1 MSTPATSPTASNP
14 LWNRFGSYAV
24 AVALAAFIALPLA
37 WMVIS
42 SIKPADQLFSSPPR
56 ILADHWTINWYVTVF
71 RDSGAAVFF
80 WNSLVVGLSSTIF
93 CLVIGT
99 LAAYAITRFDFPG
112 KSAFLIA
119 ALVTYMFPAIVLFVP
134 IYMILN
140 TLSLIDTRIGLV
152 ICHTILTFPFA
163 VWMLKSFFETLPREI
178 DEAAWVDGC
187 SYLGTFIR
195 IVLPLSLPG
204 IFSVAIFVFVLSWNE
219 FLFASIVMT
228 SSDLKTV
235 PVGISEF
242 ITSFDIRWG
251 EIMALGTLAT
261 VPVVVLFSLVQRYF
275 LRGVLSGAVKG

>member
-1 MSTPATSPTASNP
+1 MMRNSF
-14 LWNRFGSYAV
+14 WNRFSSYAV
-24 AVALAAFIALPLA
+24 AVGLAAFIALPLA
-37 WMVIS
+37 WMVLS

-56 ILADHWTINWYVTVF
+56 ILADRWTISWYVTVF
-71 RDSGAAVFF
+71 RDSGAGGFF
-80 WNSLVVGLSSTIF
+80 WNSLVVGLSATAL
-93 CLVIGT
+93 CLVIAT
-99 LAAYAITRFDFPG
+99 LAAYAITRFEFPG
-112 KSAFLIA
+112 KSMFLTA

-134 IYMILN
+134 IYMILS
-140 TLSLIDTRIGLV
+140 TLSLIDTRTGLV

-163 VWMLKSFFETLPREI
+163 VWMLKSFFETLPRDI

-187 SYLGTFIR
+187 SYLGTFVR

-228 SSDLKTV
+228 SSNLKTV

-242 ITSFDIRWG
+242 ITSFDVRWG

>member
-1 MSTPATSPTASNP
+1 MARRDP
-14 LWNRFGSYAV
+14 LGVTINYL
-24 AVALAAFIALPLA
+24 VALPLAIFIALPLL

-42 SIKPADQLFSSPPR
+42 SLKPAIELFSSPPE
-56 ILADHWTINWYVTVF
+56 ILPDSFTTHWYEVVF
-71 RDSGAAVFF
+71 TRTNAGSFF
-80 WNSLVVGLSSTIF
+80 LNSFIVGSIATLV
-93 CLVIGT
+93 CLTIGT

-112 KSAFLIA
+112 KSVFLIA
-119 ALVTYMFPAIVLFVP
+119 ALVTYLFPAIVLFVP
-134 IYMILN
+134 IYLTLN
-140 TLSLIDTRIGLV
+140 SLGLINTIPGLV

-178 DEAAWVDGC
+178 DEAAWVDGS
-187 SYLGTFIR
+187 SYLGTFVK

-204 IFSVAIFVFVLSWNE
+204 IFSVGIFVFVLSWNE

-228 SSDLKTV
+228 SAQMKTI

-242 ITSFDIRWG
+242 ITSFDVRWG

-261 VPVVVLFSLVQRYF
+261 VPVVVLFSMVQRFF

>member
-1 MSTPATSPTASNP
+1 MNKARTSIP
-14 LWNRFGSYAV
+14 RAV
-24 AVALAAFIALPLA
+24 AAHTILVVYTVIALFPVLIVVVNSFKSRGAIFRSPLSLPGPKTFDL
-37 WMVIS
+37 IGY
-42 SIKPADQLFSSPPR
+42 
-56 ILADHWTINWYVTVF
+56 TTVMAQGDF
-71 RDSGAAVFF
+71 PLYF
-80 WNSLVVGLSSTIF
+80 WNSLVVGLSATAL
-93 CLVIGT
+93 CLVIAT
-99 LAAYAITRFDFPG
+99 LAAYAITRFEFPG
-112 KSAFLIA
+112 KSMFLTA

-134 IYMILN
+134 IYMILS
-140 TLSLIDTRIGLV
+140 TLSLIDTRTGLV

-163 VWMLKSFFETLPREI
+163 VWMLKSFFETLPRDI

-187 SYLGTFIR
+187 SYLGTFVR

-228 SSDLKTV
+228 SSNLKTV

-242 ITSFDIRWG
+242 ITSFDVRWG